1 MIVELLKIRYQC
13 FLRLLVELGW
23 ARLILLFLTFVF
35 VIFKIR
41 IFSEKYHY
49 GIGLCTLLFII
60 FFIHKNRRD
69 LLFLNISL
77 RNKTTYLWIEYSLIC
92 TFLGVLLFTK
102 TFLFFTIPIIAYL
115 IAITPSFSTKN
126 TIIANTYVGTNLFEW
141 TNGIRQTKYLYLVT
155 LVIIVLGIFQN
166 NVIIIISG
174 ITLLGLFIS
183 GYYSLAE
190 DKDMILSEII
200 KPNIFLRKKI
210 SNALLYQNLTL
221 LPFIL
226 ISFFCKDIQL
236 NFFHYS
242 MQLLVDL
249 LLLSMITI
257 GFIVIKYAFYPNKL
271 IIQLSQSLFVGII
284 FVSISSPLLLLL
296 ASLILLKMWFMG
308 KDNLKFYLPC

>member
-1 MIVELLKIRYQC
+1 M
-13 FLRLLVELGW
+13 
-23 ARLILLFLTFVF
+23 
-35 VIFKIR
+35 
-41 IFSEKYHY
+41 
-49 GIGLCTLLFII
+49 
-60 FFIHKNRRD
+60 
-69 LLFLNISL
+69 
-77 RNKTTYLWIEYSLIC
+77 
-92 TFLGVLLFTK
+92 
-102 TFLFFTIPIIAYL
+102 
-115 IAITPSFSTKN
+115 
-126 TIIANTYVGTNLFEW
+126 FEW